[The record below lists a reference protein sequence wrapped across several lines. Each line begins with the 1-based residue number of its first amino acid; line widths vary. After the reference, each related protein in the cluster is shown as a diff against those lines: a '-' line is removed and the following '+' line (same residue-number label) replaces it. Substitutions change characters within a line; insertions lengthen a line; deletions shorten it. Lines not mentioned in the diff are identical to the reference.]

1 MLLPSFSIRALL
13 LMVTLGA
20 VAFLIVGMAFRGQH
34 WAWGASVA
42 LFSLLVTAIVHAA
55 WFGVIWLV
63 ANRSAAAD
71 KTAKQVGER

>member
-13 LMVTLGA
+13 LMLTLGA

-42 LFSLLVTAIVHAA
+42 LFSVLVTAIVHAA
-55 WFGVIWLV
+55 WFGVIWLFV
-63 ANRSAAAD
+63 QKSSAPD
-71 KTAKQVGER
+71 KTANQTGER